1 MSADLPSPEL
11 TDGHKL
17 LMKRLGVSIDAGTLR
32 LALTHRSYA
41 YENGGIPTN
50 ERLEFLGDSILG
62 FSVTDA
68 LYRDNPTL
76 PEGDLAKRR
85 SSVVS
90 TRALASIARDLGVGE
105 FIYLGHGERIT
116 KGRNKSSILAD
127 TMEALIG
134 ATYLTHGI
142 ETARELVM
150 RLVGPLLADADV
162 LGAGT
167 DWKTN
172 IQEISAARHLGT
184 IVYDI
189 TGTGP
194 DHARSFSAALVIGG
208 RHYGTGTGPSKK
220 EAERSAAAAGWIELQ
235 KKYGPGEDA
244 SAATAAKHD
253 GAPSSAA
260 GSPAVSSAASGAN
273 AARSGAKQAK

>member
-1 MSADLPSPEL
+1 MTSSTEEL
-11 TDGHKL
+11 L
-17 LMKRLGVSIDAGTLR
+17 KRLGVSIDAGTLR

-76 PEGDLAKRR
+76 PEGELAKRR

-90 TRALASIARDLGVGE
+90 TRALAGIGRSLGIGE
-105 FIYLGHGERIT
+105 FIYLGQGEIIT
-116 KGRNKSSILAD
+116 DGKNKASILAD

-134 ATYLTHGI
+134 ATYVSNGI
-142 ETARELVM
+142 EIARQLVM
-150 RLVGPLLADADV
+150 RLVGDLLNDAAS

-172 IQEISAARHLGT
+172 VQELAANRHLGA
-184 IVYDI
+184 IQYVVE
-189 TGTGP
+189 GSGP
-194 DHARSFSAALVIGG
+194 DHARIFNAVLNVGG
-208 RHYGTGTGPSKK
+208 VPYGKGAGHSKK
-220 EAERSAAAAGWIELQ
+220 EAEQEAAADAWQVLSAA
-235 KKYGPGEDA
+235 K
-244 SAATAAKHD
+244 
-253 GAPSSAA
+253 
-260 GSPAVSSAASGAN
+260 AVSKKATTNGAALPTSDPTGAVP
-273 AARSGAKQAK
+273 SVSPLST

>member
-17 LMKRLGVSIDAGTLR
+17 LLKRLGVSIDAGTLR

-142 ETARELVM
+142 ETARQLVM

-184 IVYDI
+184 IIYDI
-189 TGTGP
+189 TGSGP
-194 DHARSFSAALVIGG
+194 DHARTFTADLLIGG
-208 RHYGTGTGPSKK
+208 SHYGTGTGPSKK
-220 EAERSAAAAGWIELQ
+220 EAERAAAAAGWIELQ
-235 KKYGPGEDA
+235 KIYGAEA
-244 SAATAAKHD
+244 SVSGDD

-260 GSPAVSSAASGAN
+260 GSPAASGPL
-273 AARSGAKQAK
+273 SGATPAN

>member
-1 MSADLPSPEL
+1 MSAELPSPKL

-17 LMKRLGVSIDAGTLR
+17 LLKRLGVDIDAGTLR

-68 LYRDNPTL
+68 LYRDNPDL

-85 SSVVS
+85 SAVVS
-90 TRALASIARDLGVGE
+90 TRALAGIARSLGVGE
-105 FIYLGHGERIT
+105 FIYLGQGERLT

-150 RLVGPLLADADV
+150 RLVGPLLADSAV

-172 IQEISAARHLGT
+172 IQEIAAARHLGA

-194 DHARSFSAALVIGG
+194 DHDRSFEARLLIGG
-208 RHYGTGTGPSKK
+208 RHYGDGIGPSKK
-220 EAERSAAAAGWIELQ
+220 EAERTAAAAGWIVMQQ
-235 KKYGPGEDA
+235 KFGQDPTGKYDAGA
-244 SAATAAKHD
+244 SAAD
-253 GAPSSAA
+253 SAPA
-260 GSPAVSSAASGAN
+260 G
-273 AARSGAKQAK
+273 K